1 MLSQQQLQK
10 LEQLKAID
18 QLKNREERYAYLG
31 LLSEYQLHPKSLIQ
45 ELEYTKLNPYQ
56 HFLFKRVLHGLNM
69 YTKDE
74 VNFMHWDK
82 KRRIT
87 KVWKKGQEVIN
98 ELKQY
103 VCYQKANSIFSIFAK
118 TEAGQHLLNQPFEY
132 LPDYNNKMSLKDLDL
147 RYEDVI
153 IKFMQEGL
161 LPKNFLLLKSNPNE
175 KGVKEN
181 GSNKQRIHP
190 VKKRV
195 SQQVSYV
202 SGQNTQM

>member
-1 MLSQQQLQK
+1 MLSEKHLQK
-10 LEQLKAID
+10 LEQLKAIER
-18 QLKNREERYAYLG
+18 LKNREERYAYLG

-103 VCYQKANSIFSIFAK
+103 VCYQKSNSIFSIFAK
-118 TEAGQHLLNQPFEY
+118 SEAGQQLLNQPFEY

-161 LPKNFLLLKSNPNE
+161 LPKNFLLLKSNPNG
-175 KGVKEN
+175 KDIKEN

-202 SGQNTQM
+202 SSQNTQM